1 MTMHIMTKV
10 TLGIGA
16 TLLLISVA
24 ALTIGGASVSNT
36 SWFDDDSIG
45 EEYWTGDT
53 STTFSGKLNWES
65 YYLVFV
71 EEGYEV
77 EIEIYEGSNGG
88 WSEFTTCE
96 DWDECE
102 DYDIIPGYDYIGDF
116 EVENS
121 GDFEIEFTEK
131 EGRSVGILIH
141 EEEVPVEGILG
152 FGAGCCGLFCALLVI
167 LIGGVMALTLKDQP
181 KVQTSIQFDNELV
194 VVNENPE
201 GSEYDQD
208 DSA

>member
-53 STTFSGKLNWES
+53 SNTFSGKLNWDS

-96 DWDECE
+96 YWDDCE

-141 EEEVPVEGILG
+141 EEEVPIEGILG
-152 FGAGCCGLFCALLVI
+152 FGVGCCGICGALFLLIV
-167 LIGGVMALTLKDQP
+167 GGVMALTLKDQP

-194 VVNENPE
+194 VVNENLE

-208 DSA
+208 DST